1 MTTRHVWKTTAAL
14 RGYAYVEGSESE
26 RRTDFWSALL
36 IANEQRN
43 AYGLR
48 YNDYERYRY
57 VSSAVDAVYGLSSA
71 GSIVTTGRI
80 VCVHRSR

>member
-1 MTTRHVWKTTAAL
+1 MLHPGLIFGHRL
-14 RGYAYVEGSESE
+14 
-26 RRTDFWSALL
+26 ALL

-57 VSSAVDAVYGLSSA
+57 VTICKRMAPRTQRSEENTV
-71 GSIVTTGRI
+71 ITGRI
-80 VCVHRSR
+80 VFARHSR